1 MLYDT
6 EIHTSTCRP
15 AGSPA
20 RPALGF
26 LRHAKRILK
35 ALDDRRKV
43 RQLYAWSNEELKD
56 IGLSR
61 GDVDREAMKPVRF
74 WG

>member
-6 EIHTSTCRP
+6 EIHTPTCLP
-15 AGSPA
+15 GGSPV
-20 RPALGF
+20 RSTVGF
-26 LRHAKRILK
+26 LCHAQRFLK

-43 RQLYAWSNEELKD
+43 RQLYTWSTEELKD

-74 WG
+74 W